1 MKDRQ
6 RVKTSVFQSA
16 VALVAVLSWA
26 VPGAAEVPDPQAI
39 FTQHCGVC
47 HGGDRGGYIG
57 PALTKERHATL
68 SEAAIRTMITTGIFE
83 TLMPP
88 WGGKLTPGE
97 IHALAAMIK
106 SRSKEEVSWNMEDI
120 KRSLRIYVAD
130 ESTLPA
136 GPTFPIEDMGDLMA
150 VMSRGRY
157 AAGNSKVLFFDGRR
171 NVQVGEIATERAPH
185 IIDFDPSNPRWAYI
199 KTDAGVVYK
208 ADLYSM
214 QATRSVRVGLNGPAI
229 AVSYDGRFVLAGSFV
244 PHTAVILDA
253 KTLAPVKFLELKG
266 VDLDGNMVE
275 SDSGINIATPYAS
288 YFAIALENSG
298 QVWIVD
304 YDRPDMPI
312 HKIRDVGRHLHDAFL
327 SPDGRYLMVASYDD
341 NIVAAVDLK
350 EKRVVKRLPGG
361 CQPHV
366 GSGAIVRTGGRTLG
380 FGTNIRGCDR
390 NVVSVW
396 DLETWE
402 LVKQIPVLGPTE
414 SPAAHPRAPYVAVD
428 IVGTGPDADKIQF
441 IDKERLEVVKTIEV
455 GGHAH
460 FPEYTARG
468 DFLYV
473 SAGYHGDEL
482 VIYRS
487 DNLAKVKNFDIETP
501 AGIFT
506 HVRPKIITVGLEKSI
521 D

>member
-1 MKDRQ
+1 MKNR
-6 RVKTSVFQSA
+6 RSVRMCLLQGVIAF
-16 VALVAVLSWA
+16 ALVLSWT
-26 VPGAAEVPDPQAI
+26 VWGAAEVRDPQEM

-57 PALTKERHATL
+57 PGLTKERHTTL
-68 SEAAIRTMITTGIFE
+68 SEAAIRTMITTGVFE

-88 WGGKLTPGE
+88 WGGKLTSEE

-106 SRSKEEVSWNMEDI
+106 SRSRANVSWTLADI

-130 ESTLPA
+130 ESTLPDK
-136 GPTFPIEDMGDLMA
+136 PTYPIDDMGDLMA

-157 AAGNSKVLFFDGRR
+157 ATGNSKVLFFDGRR
-171 NVQVGEIATERAPH
+171 NVKVGEIPTERAPH

-199 KTDAGVVYK
+199 KSDDGVVYK
-208 ADLYSM
+208 VDLYSM

-229 AVSYDGRFVLAGSFV
+229 ACSYDGRFVLAGSFV
-244 PHTAVILDA
+244 PHTAVMLDA
-253 KTLAPVKFLELKG
+253 KTLEPVKLLELKG

-275 SDSGINIATPYAS
+275 SDSGINIATPYAG

-298 QVWIVD
+298 QVWIID
-304 YDRPDMPI
+304 YGRPDMPI
-312 HKIRDVGRHLHDAFL
+312 YKIKNVGRHLHDAFL
-327 SPDGRYLMVASYDD
+327 SPDGRYLMVASYAD
-341 NIVAAVDLK
+341 NFVAAVDLK

-366 GSGAIVRTGGRTLG
+366 GSGAVLQIGGRTLG
-380 FGTNIRGCDR
+380 FVTNIRGCDR

-396 DLETWE
+396 DLDTWAV
-402 LVKQIPVLGPTE
+402 VKQIPVMGPTE
-414 SPAAHPRAPYVAVD
+414 SPAAHPKAPYVAVD

-441 IDKERLEVVKTIEV
+441 IDKHRLEVVKTIQV

-487 DNLAKVKNFDIETP
+487 DNLEKVKTFDIETP

-506 HVRPKIITVGLEKSI
+506 HVRPKIITVGLEKSL